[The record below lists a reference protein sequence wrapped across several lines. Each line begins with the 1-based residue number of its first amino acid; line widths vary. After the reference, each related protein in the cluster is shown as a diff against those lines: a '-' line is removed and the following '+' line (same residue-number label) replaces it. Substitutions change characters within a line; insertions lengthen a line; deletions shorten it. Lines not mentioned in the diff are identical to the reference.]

1 VGGAGQGVVVAAAG
15 RALATALVG
24 VALGV
29 WWEAYRGHLRAA
41 RPRGLALVVRDL
53 LFWTGATLVA
63 AFGLYFANWLDLRLY
78 AVAGMALGVVAASV
92 LAGPEVRAVAGALTY
107 AFGAV
112 GRWARRPFGGFRRR
126 RPAPAGVRQ
135 GRGRRR
141 HRGGGEPAA

>member
-1 VGGAGQGVVVAAAG
+1 MGDAGQGVVAAAAG
-15 RALATALVG
+15 RALATCLVG

-78 AVAGMALGVVAASV
+78 AVAGMALGVVAASA

-112 GRWARRPFGGFRRR
+112 GRLTRLPFDRLRRR
-126 RPAPAGVRQ
+126 RPAAEGVRR
-135 GRGRRR
+135 GGGRRR
-141 HRGGGEPAA
+141 PRGGGEPAA